1 MDGAELAEVEPAA
14 NVGGRAAVDGG
25 DLLQRGAPALAA
37 RARLAVDLVA
47 RAELVLA
54 DDPLADVDVGAIGE
68 ISRLAASE
76 KAVALARQLEDAEH
90 QAAAATERL
99 IR

>member
-1 MDGAELAEVEPAA
+1 MAVTRSRVGARPLPP
-14 NVGGRAAVDGG
+14 GRVV
-25 DLLQRGAPALAA
+25 
-37 RARLAVDLVA
+37 AVDLVA

-68 ISRLAASE
+68 IARLAPSE